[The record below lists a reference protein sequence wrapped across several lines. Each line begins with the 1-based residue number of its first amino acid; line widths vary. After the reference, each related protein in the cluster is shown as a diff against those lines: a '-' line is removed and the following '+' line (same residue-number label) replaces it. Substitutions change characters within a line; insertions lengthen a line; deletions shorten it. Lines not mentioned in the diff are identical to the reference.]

1 MSTQDFT
8 GLNICCKFTE
18 LFSDLED
25 FNENEQKQKIEEM
38 NGLLEEMDKEE
49 FKLVFTK
56 ELFDK
61 INKMIGKKKMSLNN
75 AFLLLKHAGFCRALF
90 KIQNY
95 DFNDSSL
102 SERFEKMIIDE
113 NKKKKEKNEVRY
125 LDLCECY
132 FLLNKLFSS
141 ELLSICIPGL
151 LKVAL
156 NKEKSEETQKEVEL
170 ALLAMGVIE
179 IDQKI
184 EKDLY
189 LNEMKEIII
198 YHQEHH
204 NLTRLAYQS
213 AWQFLMNRFDNDN
226 SLEAVIVNELHF
238 VREAIKELEELMK
251 CVDWK
256 KKKEEEKGKETKA
269 LTIIWRWID
278 TLGIFF
284 DLCSSRNEEYSVL
297 VESIV
302 QAFRAAKDKNR
313 EIGKECFYI
322 FESLAENEAIKIED
336 LIESGAVSLVL
347 EEILRPTMDDEM
359 TCDCLVLF
367 VTLSSRLKEEK
378 DDEKEEE
385 KRKITKRKMFEKL
398 EEEGYEDIIV
408 SFHEPFDFL
417 EQKFYYE
424 LSLDISD
431 YFVNI

>member
-1 MSTQDFT
+1 
-8 GLNICCKFTE
+8 
-18 LFSDLED
+18 
-25 FNENEQKQKIEEM
+25 
-38 NGLLEEMDKEE
+38 
-49 FKLVFTK
+49 
-56 ELFDK
+56 
-61 INKMIGKKKMSLNN
+61 
-75 AFLLLKHAGFCRALF
+75 
-90 KIQNY
+90 
-95 DFNDSSL
+95 
-102 SERFEKMIIDE
+102 MIIDE